1 MGDPTGPY
9 VKDAFHRFVIDG
21 QADAVN
27 PDRTGT
33 KAAAYYRV
41 TVPAEGATTVG
52 LRLCRPGAR
61 RSSRRRFGKVF
72 ADRVGEADEFAS
84 ITPAA
89 AG

>member
-1 MGDPTGPY
+1 M
-9 VKDAFHRFVIDG
+9 KDAFHRFVVDG

-72 ADRVGEADEFAS
+72 ADAHRRGRRVLRLDHPGRDS
-84 ITPAA
+84 
-89 AG
+89 GRCRWR